1 MNDIRTQILNHM
13 KQDPTDNANAL
24 FLLEAVRDALMPMLV
39 SGGLEFDIED
49 AIFDL
54 KEDIKKDEDAE
65 YFERNPDNGPNLDFN
80 QPYM

>member
-1 MNDIRTQILNHM
+1 M